1 MMQFARRN
9 LTIRPKH
16 PLLFAYD
23 VPPKFQFRKIFF
35 VIEHIAAKHGTP
47 RYPIW
52 QRGVPLK
59 SKRES
64 CALSR
69 KELRHGNAQPI
80 ADPLDR
86 VDR

>member
-1 MMQFARRN
+1 MIKFYYCV
-9 LTIRPKH
+9 
-16 PLLFAYD
+16 PLFTENCLLCLADYLNR
-23 VPPKFQFRKIFF
+23 VSITFF

-69 KELRHGNAQPI
+69 KELRHGDAQPI
-80 ADPLDR
+80 ADPLNR

>member
-1 MMQFARRN
+1 MCAS
-9 LTIRPKH
+9 
-16 PLLFAYD
+16 
-23 VPPKFQFRKIFF
+23 
-35 VIEHIAAKHGTP
+35 IAAKHGTP

-80 ADPLDR
+80 ADPLNR